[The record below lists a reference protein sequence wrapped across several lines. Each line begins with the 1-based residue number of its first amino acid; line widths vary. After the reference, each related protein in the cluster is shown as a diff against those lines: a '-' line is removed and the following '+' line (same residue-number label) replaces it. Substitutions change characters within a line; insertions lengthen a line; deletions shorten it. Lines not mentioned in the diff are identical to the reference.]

1 MVDVQKGPFWVIADS
16 FDDDNGVDE
25 TAILCFPVHH
35 STEPTPSHID
45 AWQKVCGEYKRM
57 NWNYYPR
64 GRVEICRGK
73 ATVYANPICF
83 RHPQLENVLR
93 NRFNLGNIEITYKAD
108 NSSHYQYGY
117 KNRYRK

>member
-25 TAILCFPVHH
+25 TAILCFPVDH

-83 RHPQLENVLR
+83 QHPQLEDVLR
-93 NRFNLGNIEITYKAD
+93 NRFNLRNIEITYKAD

-117 KNRYRK
+117 KNSYRK